1 MTDVRGSRRALRI
14 VERRLF
20 FEACRLTSV
29 PHFILTSLGT
39 DGDIYPMLGLGAELL
54 RRDHRVT
61 AVLGDQYQNLAEQ
74 HGFEFASLVPAD
86 ETERLLANPDFWHP
100 LKAARIVS
108 QWGLAYV
115 REQCGLLARLASL
128 PDSVIVTSPGV
139 PAARIVQEKHG
150 VRTASVVLQ
159 PGLIPSSIAPPA
171 MPAGLTLPRW
181 APAPA
186 KWLYWRGLD
195 FVGDRLVGRHL
206 NVIRK
211 ENGLSPM
218 RRMFRWWLSPE
229 LVIGMF
235 PAWYGPP
242 QRDWPPQLK
251 LAGFPLYDGRP
262 GAELST
268 DLVEFLHAGSP
279 PIAFTFG
286 TGMMHAARHF
296 SAAAEACRRL
306 GRRGLLLTRHR
317 GQLPIDLPAGVQA
330 VEYAPFSQLFPRCA
344 AVVHHGGVGT
354 TVKAIAAGVP
364 QLVFPFAY
372 DQNDNA
378 ARVKRLNAGDWLSAR
393 RLTSDR
399 LVRSLAP
406 LLESAAR
413 QSCQQLATRLA
424 KDCCGLPTAA
434 NLLTT
439 FAESR
444 PA

>member
-1 MTDVRGSRRALRI
+1 
-14 VERRLF
+14 
-20 FEACRLTSV
+20 
-29 PHFILTSLGT
+29 
-39 DGDIYPMLGLGAELL
+39 MLGLGVELL
-54 RRDHRVT
+54 RRAHRVT
-61 AVLGDQYQNLAEQ
+61 AVLGDQYQELAKQ

-108 QWGLAYV
+108 QWGLGYV
-115 REQCGLLARLASL
+115 REQCELLARLASS

-159 PGLIPSSIAPPA
+159 PGLIPSSIEPPA

-181 APAPA
+181 APAPV

-206 NVIRK
+206 NAIRS
-211 ENGLSPM
+211 EYGLAPM

-242 QRDWPPQLK
+242 QRDWPAQLQ

-262 GAELST
+262 AADLSA
-268 DLVEFLHAGSP
+268 DLVEFLQAGSP

-286 TGMMHAARHF
+286 TGMMHAASHF
-296 SAAAEACRRL
+296 RASVEACSRL
-306 GRRGLLLTRHR
+306 SRRGLLLTRYR
-317 GQLPIDLPAGVQA
+317 DQLPADLPATVRP
-330 VEYAPFSQLFPRCA
+330 VEHAPFSKLFPRCA

-354 TVKAIAAGVP
+354 TVNAMAAGIA
-364 QLVFPFAY
+364 QLVIPFAY

-378 ARVKRLNAGDWLSAR
+378 ARVKRLGAGDWLSAR
-393 RLTSDR
+393 RLTTDR
-399 LVRSLAP
+399 LARALVP
-406 LLESAAR
+406 LLEPAAR
-413 QSCQQLATRLA
+413 EPCRQLSIQLRSES
-424 KDCCGLPTAA
+424 CGLSTAA
-434 NLLTT
+434 SLLTT
-439 FAESR
+439 FAQSD
-444 PA
+444 